1 MSKEALNTIITELS
15 IDSKKAQDNERNYT
29 NFRNLIQ
36 NQRLSIMGVD
46 KDEEAMNLVK
56 YQEAYDLSAKVIQ
69 IMSEIYNKLINETG
83 V

>member
-1 MSKEALNTIITELS
+1 MPMGKVHISLCDKEGPL
-15 IDSKKAQDNERNYT
+15 AQDNERNYT

-69 IMSEIYNKLINETG
+69 IMSEVYDKLINETG
-83 V
+83 I